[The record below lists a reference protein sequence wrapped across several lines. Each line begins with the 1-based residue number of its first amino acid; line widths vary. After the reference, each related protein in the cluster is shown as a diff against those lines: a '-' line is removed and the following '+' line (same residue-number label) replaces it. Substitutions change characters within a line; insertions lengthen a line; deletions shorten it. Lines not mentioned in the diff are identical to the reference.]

1 MKGIKQILVVLAL
14 TLLITDSYS
23 QNPVLKVWPN
33 AIPGSVK
40 NDTYSEKVTES
51 NGIPSRYEK
60 VTDPSL
66 TVFLPSAEK
75 ATEVTPPVCPVNTR
89 SSRPVSA
96 SQRRTV

>member
-1 MKGIKQILVVLAL
+1 MKATKQIIVVF
-14 TLLITDSYS
+14 LLSFLLNNSYS

-33 AIPGSVK
+33 GVPGSVK

-66 TVFLPSAEK
+66 TVFLPSD
-75 ATEVTPPVCPVNTR
+75 CL
-89 SSRPVSA
+89 SGYYH
-96 SQRRTV
+96 